1 MNQIFDYSD
10 LSAILIQMKNQVKSM
25 NIFTS
30 VVKLKN
36 YFKFFSYIKN
46 PILYIPIN
54 LETSKTDFEILNLT
68 KSEDMQQYLSVYTH
82 WE

>member
-10 LSAILIQMKNQVKSM
+10 LSAIFIQMKNQVKSM

-36 YFKFFSYIKN
+36 CFKFFSYIKN

-54 LETSKTDFEILNLT
+54 LETPKTDFEILNLT